1 MWGLARLMRQTF
13 VSFAAPII
21 PAILLQSSLLAPSH
35 VCRWVTQN
43 VHIRYH
49 AQASV
54 YERPTVRD
62 VVVIG
67 AGLSGLAACYE
78 LEKQGARYTVI
89 EVKPRFGGAIRT
101 IEGARLRC
109 RCGCLRHSQADWTR
123 PCCVNLVLTTICSKC
138 ADGSFVFQDGTESLL
153 DAITD
158 KLSGGRLMRMAVSS
172 LGIWRNR
179 FTICLE
185 NGMMYDAGAIIV
197 AAPAPYAAR
206 MLYNLAPDAAQ
217 RLSRFRYDSILRVTL
232 GYRKHDLPARIHSA
246 DEKVFP
252 FVLTTNASGRVP
264 DKDHL
269 LLQFGVRADPTLPAE
284 AIVRDVTLHYCLPES
299 PIVSHIDHWAEADP
313 LSCYDDDHADNIR
326 VIRESLPDGI
336 SLIGSDYCLE
346 PPQVKGI
353 ARLDE
358 RLRLG
363 RAAALDALD
372 YLKRKRNR

>member
-101 IEGARLRC
+101 IKERGFVVDADAFAIRKPMDETLLREL
-109 RCGCLRHSQADWTR
+109 GLNDH
-123 PCCVNLVLTTICSKC
+123 LLEC

>member
-1 MWGLARLMRQTF
+1 M
-13 VSFAAPII
+13 
-21 PAILLQSSLLAPSH
+21 
-35 VCRWVTQN
+35 
-43 VHIRYH
+43 
-49 AQASV
+49 
-54 YERPTVRD
+54 RD

-67 AGLSGLAACYE
+67 AGLCGLAACYE

-101 IEGARLRC
+101 IEKRGFIVD
-109 RCGCLRHSQADWTR
+109 ADVFAFRKPTDETLLCELGLNDHLIEISEGR
-123 PCCVNLVLTTICSKC
+123 
-138 ADGSFVFQDGTESLL
+138 FVFQHGTESLL
-153 DAITD
+153 AAIAD

-172 LGIWRNR
+172 LGLWRNR
-179 FTICLE
+179 YTICLE

-252 FVLTTNASGRVP
+252 FFVTTNGAGRVP
-264 DKDHL
+264 DMEHL
-269 LLQFGVRADPTLPAE
+269 LLQFGVRADPTLPSE
-284 AIVRDVTLHYCLPES
+284 AIVRDVTLHYWLPES